1 MPGSEENIS
10 VSGVDNDSTGI
21 LNAGHDC
28 FSVSA
33 IQL

>member
-1 MPGSEENIS
+1 MPGSEENVS
-10 VSGVDNDSTGI
+10 VSGVDNDSPGI